1 MGKQRENAV
10 APVPTP
16 AAIAALAN
24 LYICDAGF
32 RAEFDNDPKAA
43 LASLGGAPLPSG
55 LEVVVH
61 RNDSNRWHLTLPSE
75 EIVEALSREFSREV
89 GDKDL
94 DNISGGTS
102 REERLQRYQNFLA
115 QHGALGAGSLPPRP
129 ASRPEA
135 LLDIVRGGWGWEP

>member
-1 MGKQRENAV
+1 MEKRRENTV

-16 AAIAALAN
+16 AATAALAN
-24 LYICDAGF
+24 LYICDEGF
-32 RAEFDNDPKAA
+32 RAEFDKDPKAA
-43 LASLGGAPLPSG
+43 LAMLGGKPLPPG

-61 RNDSNRWHLTLPSE
+61 RNDGNRWHLTLPSE
-75 EIVEALSREFSREV
+75 EIVEALSRAM

-102 REERLQRYQNFLA
+102 REERLQRYQQFLA
-115 QHGALGAGSLPPRP
+115 QHGASAAGNLPPRP

>member
-1 MGKQRENAV
+1 MEKQRENKV

-16 AAIAALAN
+16 AASAALAN
-24 LYICDAGF
+24 LYICDEEF

-43 LASLGGAPLPSG
+43 LAALGGKPLPPDV
-55 LEVVVH
+55 EVVVH
-61 RNDSNRWHLTLPSE
+61 RNESNRWHLTLPPE
-75 EIVEALSREFSREV
+75 EVVEALSREISSAV

-94 DNISGGTS
+94 EGVSGGTS

-115 QHGALGAGSLPPRP
+115 QHGAPGAGGLPPRP
-129 ASRPEA
+129 TSAPEA

>member
-1 MGKQRENAV
+1 MEKQENTV

-16 AAIAALAN
+16 AASAALAN
-24 LYICDAGF
+24 LYICDEGF
-32 RAEFDNDPKAA
+32 RAEFDKDPKAA
-43 LASLGGAPLPSG
+43 LAALGGKPLPPG

-61 RNDSNRWHLTLPSE
+61 RNDGNRWHLTLPSE
-75 EIVEALSREFSREV
+75 EIVEALSRELSTEV

-115 QHGALGAGSLPPRP
+115 QHGALTAGNLPPRP